1 MRSLYRSRSGFTHE
15 NASGVS
21 LRLRAL
27 TLGTPLSPRCVC
39 LLPCTA
45 SIPAAPQKHVSF
57 VVTSA
62 FVDDPAGERAGTTV
76 DIFFLD
82 GYRKRAID
90 IRCLQS

>member
-21 LRLRAL
+21 MRLQAL
-27 TLGTPLSPRCVC
+27 NVGTPFSLRCVC

-45 SIPAAPQKHVSF
+45 SVPAAPQKHVSF

-62 FVDDPAGERAGTTV
+62 FVDDPAGERKGTPV
-76 DIFFLD
+76 VIFFLF

-90 IRCLQS
+90 IR